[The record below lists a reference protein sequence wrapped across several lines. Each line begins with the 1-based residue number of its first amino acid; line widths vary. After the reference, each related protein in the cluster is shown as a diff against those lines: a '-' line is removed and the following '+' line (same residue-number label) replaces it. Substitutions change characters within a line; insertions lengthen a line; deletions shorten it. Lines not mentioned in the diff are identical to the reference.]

1 MSETDGRTN
10 DAGAR
15 PATRRRVRCEACS
28 RALRVL
34 DFGRY
39 IAGPYCAALLADLG
53 ADVIRIER
61 RGGGE
66 DRWVAPVGA
75 DGVGAMFLVMN
86 RNKRAMT
93 LDPACPE
100 GREIVKKLVATADVV
115 VANLPPEVLR
125 SLSLDLD
132 SLRRVKPDIILTTVT
147 AFGAGGP
154 WSHKHGF
161 DGIGQVMCGSA
172 YLTGTPEQPMRA
184 SVAWVDCGTASLA
197 AFGTLAALMA
207 RQQTGRGQKVE
218 GALLR
223 TAVAFNNPALVEEQ
237 VIQVGRIATLNRGQ
251 TSAPSDLFRTKD
263 GWIIAYAIGNPMFSR
278 WAKLMGEDHWLT
290 DPRFK
295 DDEAR
300 GDHGEIISKR
310 MNEWTAERTTDEA
323 LAELE
328 RREDSRPGHSTRPSR
343 LSRIRT
349 SAPPDSSATGSI
361 PDCRGPRPWPPRR
374 SICRRPPVASATARP
389 PWASTPTPSWPS
401 WATPRGRSP
410 RCATPAW
417 SDVMGGSGRPP
428 IPALGVPRRAG
439 APLDCGSFTLSVR
452 SGGRGAR
459 ADSQNLGRTFSVK
472 RMKLPWLSG
481 AHIR

>member
-1 MSETDGRTN
+1 MTERDGQVN
-10 DAGAR
+10 DVLAGI
-15 PATRRRVRCEACS
+15 
-28 RALRVL
+28 RVL

-39 IAGPYCAALLADLG
+39 IAGPYCAALLGDLG

-66 DRWVAPVGA
+66 DRWVAPVAPDGA
-75 DGVGAMFLVMN
+75 GALFLTMN

-100 GREIVKKLVATADVV
+100 GRGIVKKLVATADVV

-125 SLSLDLD
+125 SLALDLD
-132 SLRRVKPDIILTTVT
+132 SLRGVKPDIILTTVT

-161 DGIGQVMCGSA
+161 DGVAQLMCGST

-207 RQQTGRGQKVE
+207 RGKTGRGQKVE

-223 TAVAFNNPALVEEQ
+223 TALAFNNSTLIEQQ
-237 VIQVGRIATLNRGQ
+237 VIQVNRMATMNRGQ
-251 TSAPSDLFRTKD
+251 TAAPSDMFRTKD
-263 GWIIAYAIGNPMFSR
+263 GWIIAYAIGNPMFVR

-300 GDHGEIISKR
+300 GDHGEVVSKR
-310 MNEWTAERTTDEA
+310 MAEWCAGLTTAEALTALEAAKIPAGPLYSPQQALEDE
-323 LAELE
+323 
-328 RREDSRPGHSTRPSR
+328 H
-343 LSRIRT
+343 IRT
-349 SAPPDSSATGSI
+349 AGLLRDTDYPGL
-361 PDCRGPRPWPPRR
+361 PRPAPL
-374 SICRRPPVASATARP
+374 A
-389 PWASTPTPSWPS
+389 PTPVDLSE
-401 WATPRGRSP
+401 TPGRFRRHAP
-410 RCATPAW
+410 TLGEHTDQILGELGYRAEDITGLRT
-417 SDVMGGSGRPP
+417 GGV
-428 IPALGVPRRAG
+428 I
-439 APLDCGSFTLSVR
+439 
-452 SGGRGAR
+452 
-459 ADSQNLGRTFSVK
+459 
-472 RMKLPWLSG
+472 
-481 AHIR
+481 

>member
-1 MSETDGRTN
+1 MSEREGVL
-10 DAGAR
+10 AGI
-15 PATRRRVRCEACS
+15 
-28 RALRVL
+28 RVL

-66 DRWVAPVGA
+66 DRWVAPVSGDGA
-75 DGVGAMFLVMN
+75 GAMYLVMN

-93 LDPACPE
+93 LDPSSPE

-125 SLSLDLD
+125 NLALDLD

-172 YLTGTPEQPMRA
+172 YLTGTPEQPLRA

-197 AFGTLAALMA
+197 AFGTMAALMV
-207 RQQTGRGQKVE
+207 RQKTGRGQKVE

-223 TAVAFNNPALVEEQ
+223 TAVAFNNPTLVEQQ
-237 VIQVGRIATLNRGQ
+237 VIRSDRIATVNRGQ
-251 TSAPSDLFRTKD
+251 TSAPSDIFRTRD
-263 GWIIAYAIGNPMFSR
+263 GWIIAYAIGNPMFAR
-278 WAKLMGEDHWLT
+278 WAKLMGEEQWLT

-300 GDHGEIISKR
+300 GNHGELISER
-310 MNEWTAERTTDEA
+310 MSRWTGERTTEAA

-328 RREDSRPGHSTRPSR
+328 KSHIPAGPLYSPQQALENPHIRAASLLVDTDYPG
-343 LSRIRT
+343 L
-349 SAPPDSSATGSI
+349 
-361 PDCRGPRPWPPRR
+361 PRPVPL
-374 SICRRPPVASATARP
+374 S
-389 PWASTPTPSWPS
+389 PTPVDLSE
-401 WATPRGRSP
+401 TPGQFRHR
-410 RCATPAW
+410 
-417 SDVMGGSGRPP
+417 
-428 IPALGVPRRAG
+428 
-439 APLDCGSFTLSVR
+439 APLLGEHTEAIL
-452 SGGRGAR
+452 GELGYGADEIR
-459 ADSQNLGRTFSVK
+459 ALREEQV
-472 RMKLPWLSG
+472 
-481 AHIR
+481 I

>member
-1 MSETDGRTN
+1 MSEQRGVLTGI
-10 DAGAR
+10 
-15 PATRRRVRCEACS
+15 
-28 RALRVL
+28 RVL

-61 RGGGE
+61 AGGGE
-66 DRWVAPVGA
+66 DRWVAPVADDGA
-75 DGVGAMFLVMN
+75 GAMFLVMN

-93 LDPACPE
+93 LDPASPE

-125 SLSLDLD
+125 SLSLDLE

-154 WSHKHGF
+154 WSAKHGF
-161 DGIGQVMCGSA
+161 DGIGQVMAGSA
-172 YLTGTPEQPMRA
+172 YLTGTPEQPLRA
-184 SVAWVDCGTASLA
+184 AVPWVDCGTASLA

-223 TAVAFNNPALVEEQ
+223 TAVAFNNPTLVEQQ
-237 VIQVGRIATLNRGQ
+237 VVKVDRIATVNRGQ
-251 TSAPSDLFRTKD
+251 TSAPNDIFRAKD
-263 GWIIAYAIGNPMFSR
+263 GWIVTMAIGEPMFRR

-295 DDEAR
+295 DDLAR

-310 MNEWTAERTTDEA
+310 MSEWTAERTTAEA

-328 RREDSRPGHSTRPSR
+328 
-343 LSRIRT
+343 
-349 SAPPDSSATGSI
+349 
-361 PDCRGPRPWPPRR
+361 
-374 SICRRPPVASATARP
+374 TAR
-389 PWASTPTPSWPS
+389 
-401 WATPRGRSP
+401 
-410 RCATPAW
+410 
-417 SDVMGGSGRPP
+417 
-428 IPALGVPRRAG
+428 IPAG
-439 APLDCGSFTLSVR
+439 PLYSPQQALED
-452 SGGRGAR
+452 
-459 ADSQNLGRTFSVK
+459 
-472 RMKLPWLSG
+472 
-481 AHIR
+481 AHIRTAGLLRDTQYPGLARPAPLAPTPVDLSETPGSFRHRAPTLGEHTDEILKELGYSGEEIAGLRARKVL